1 MKNGKTIFVYKQNS
15 RKKTHKN
22 KREKKLHAGFTG
34 GRSIRPE
41 LALVKW
47 YTKDREV
54 YHESSG

>member
-1 MKNGKTIFVYKQNS
+1 MERPYSFTNRIHVRKHTKTKE
-15 RKKTHKN
+15 K
-22 KREKKLHAGFTG
+22 KKLHAGFTG